1 MKAWQR
7 RLSWGLGALL
17 LVALALIVADPYIPT
32 SVAFGTEDLV
42 ARSQYE
48 QIVAAHGYDFRFD
61 KNVRG
66 ETYVVID
73 RITPDAYRHIEC
85 EYSAWDAKR
94 QRARGVTVL
103 DEDACA
109 F

>member
-17 LVALALIVADPYIPT
+17 LVTLALIVADSYIPT
-32 SVAFGTEDLV
+32 TVAFGTEDLI
-42 ARSQYE
+42 ARSHYE
-48 QIVAAHGYDFRFD
+48 QIVAAHGYDFRYD

-73 RITPDAYRHIEC
+73 RITPNAYRRIEC
-85 EYSAWDAKR
+85 EYSAWDAQR
-94 QRARGVTVL
+94 QRAQGVTVL
-103 DEDACA
+103 DEVACA